1 MCGCCIEIIIMSSE
15 TNAFQ
20 VGTPSPDEFRW
31 LLRRYLV
38 LVSQL
43 GLASKDFGDLS
54 GLPKEHVA
62 AALVVQEASAEL
74 QALHCKLH
82 EWYARQNNAPKAI
95 AASATEAAA
104 AISPAVSLVLKE
116 YALDRKVNVIRVVR
130 EIVPGCSLTTAK
142 ALVERE
148 LPIHIA
154 DWLAPEEAVAM
165 RQKFEAVGA
174 VCIIAAMTSRTTA
187 LNGRDTL
194 A

>member
-1 MCGCCIEIIIMSSE
+1 MRSE

-74 QALHCKLH
+74 QALHDKLH

-95 AASATEAAA
+95 AASATEAAV

-130 EIVPGCSLTTAK
+130 QIVPGCSLTTAK
-142 ALVERE
+142 ALVEQE

-187 LNGRDTL
+187 LNGASHSRD
-194 A
+194 